1 MKRMQIELLEMK
13 TTMTKVKN
21 VLQSINSILD
31 ITEKETNEP
40 EDKKTNHPEWNI
52 EGRKD

>member
-1 MKRMQIELLEMK
+1 MQIELLEMK

-31 ITEKETNEP
+31 ITEKKTNEP
-40 EDKKTNHPEWNI
+40 EDKKTNHPE
-52 EGRKD
+52 

>member
-31 ITEKETNEP
+31 ITEKKTNEP
-40 EDKKTNHPEWNI
+40 EDKKTNHPE
-52 EGRKD
+52 